1 MKTLI
6 KLLQLNH
13 FNRTLKHFYTW
24 TTGASVDYS
33 IFKTSLCFYFKQFGH
48 HQNQP
53 SFTKLS
59 LHLHVFRL
67 NFRQQCVRRRQQ
79 PPQNNWGETFS
90 FSFWCPFRSARSSDR
105 GASDSVQI
113 QGQLNV
119 CHKKKPKSEN
129 SPVLSETAARTR
141 ADLSE
146 KTPPPWFI
154 WIWIQTRSF
163 CSSDQKRN
171 MTYFLKI
178 IKLSHRFTDQRR
190 WMFLRV
196 VMRLLLL
203 FSHRLQTN
211 NIGVLMR
218 HWVSVRP
225 SVTHWVQN
233 IYILGESEKGREWR
247 GPPKPWRDI
256 SGGQN

>member
-119 CHKKKPKSEN
+119 CHKKNPR
-129 SPVLSETAARTR
+129 V
-141 ADLSE
+141 
-146 KTPPPWFI
+146 KTLRFCLRRLPERG
-154 WIWIQTRSF
+154 QTFQNRLHHLDSYEYE
-163 CSSDQKRN
+163 S
-171 MTYFLKI
+171 
-178 IKLSHRFTDQRR
+178 RR
-190 WMFLRV
+190 GL
-196 VMRLLLL
+196 
-203 FSHRLQTN
+203 
-211 NIGVLMR
+211 
-218 HWVSVRP
+218 SVRLIKNE
-225 SVTHWVQN
+225 T
-233 IYILGESEKGREWR
+233 WR
-247 GPPKPWRDI
+247 TFSK
-256 SGGQN
+256 

>member
-1 MKTLI
+1 M
-6 KLLQLNH
+6 NH
-13 FNRTLKHFYTW
+13 RSQCGLFHL
-24 TTGASVDYS
+24 
-33 IFKTSLCFYFKQFGH
+33 
-48 HQNQP
+48 QNQFVFLFQTVWTP
-53 SFTKLS
+53 SEPAVIYQTFTESTCIQIELQTAVCAAAAAASAKQL
-59 LHLHVFRL
+59 
-67 NFRQQCVRRRQQ
+67 
-79 PPQNNWGETFS
+79 WGETFS

-105 GASDSVQI
+105 GDSDSVQI

-129 SPVLSETAARTR
+129 TPVLSDTAARTR

-146 KTPPPWFI
+146 QTPPPWFI